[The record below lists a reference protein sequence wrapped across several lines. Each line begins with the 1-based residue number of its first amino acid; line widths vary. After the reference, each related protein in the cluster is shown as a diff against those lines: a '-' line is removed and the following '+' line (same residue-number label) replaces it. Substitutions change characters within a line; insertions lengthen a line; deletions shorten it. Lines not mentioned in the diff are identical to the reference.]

1 MWVIERQYC
10 SGNQCARN
18 IYTVESRDDAINK
31 VLGQLEWDRNVQGL
45 RFVMQDGQECFED
58 QATAE
63 LYDGQ
68 FEYTTASD
76 CHITYRLFEK

>member
-31 VLGQLEWDRNVQGL
+31 VLGQLEWDHDVQGW
-45 RFVMQDGQECFED
+45 RFVMQNGQECYED

-63 LYDGQ
+63 LYGGH
-68 FEYTTASD
+68 FEYVTASD